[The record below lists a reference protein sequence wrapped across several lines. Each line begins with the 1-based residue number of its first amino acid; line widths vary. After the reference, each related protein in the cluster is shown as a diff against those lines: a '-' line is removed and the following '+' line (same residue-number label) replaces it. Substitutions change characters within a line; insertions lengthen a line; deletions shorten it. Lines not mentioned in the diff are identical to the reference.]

1 VEKEKRKKSNCKLNN
16 IKIFCYF
23 NLMGKKNKKKKPVSA
38 FGKPFVSVCTPTYN
52 RRKFI
57 PFLIKCYQSQTYPK
71 QLMEWIVIDDG
82 EDSVEDLFKDVEGVK
97 YFREEVKMKLGR
109 KRNYMHSKCK
119 GEIIVYMDDDDFY
132 PPDRV
137 NHAVNRLR
145 GNPQALCAGS
155 SIIHIYFKHI
165 ETIYEFGPYGPN
177 HSTAGTFAFKRK
189 LLEQTKYDDDADM
202 AEEKQF
208 LKNYTIP
215 FQQLNARKVIL
226 VFAHDANTFDKK
238 ILLERGENDYM
249 RKTSLKVKSF
259 IKDKQMR
266 DFYINQ

>member
-1 VEKEKRKKSNCKLNN
+1 MY
-16 IKIFCYF
+16 CYF
-23 NLMGKKNKKKKPVSA
+23 YLMGKKNKKKKPVSA

-71 QLMEWIVIDDG
+71 QLMEWIVVDDG
-82 EDSVEDLFKDVEGVK
+82 EDSVEDLFKGVEGVK
-97 YFREEVKMKLGR
+97 YFREEEKMKLGR

-145 GNPQALCAGS
+145 GNKHALCAGS

-165 ETIYEFGPYGPN
+165 QTIYEFGPYGPN
-177 HSTAGTFAFKRK
+177 HATAGTFAFKRK
-189 LLEQTKYDDDADM
+189 LLDQTKYDDDAEM

-238 ILLERGENDYM
+238 ILLERGENDFM

-259 IKDKQMR
+259 IKDKTMR
-266 DFYINQ
+266 EFYINQ